1 MSVGSYQGDGHPLN
15 PMGFNPSRSHEIGQ
29 GYENLTEVENSF
41 FV

>member
-1 MSVGSYQGDGHPLN
+1 MSLGSYQGHPLT
-15 PMGFNPSRSHEIGQ
+15 PTGSRSHEIGQ